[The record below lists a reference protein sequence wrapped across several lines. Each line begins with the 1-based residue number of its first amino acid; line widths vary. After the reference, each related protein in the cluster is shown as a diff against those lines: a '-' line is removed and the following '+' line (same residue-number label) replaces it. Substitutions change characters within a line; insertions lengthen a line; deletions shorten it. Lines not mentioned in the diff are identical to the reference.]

1 MKVNNRY
8 NFSRV
13 YHKEVLVCS
22 LPLVLSL
29 RMYACLGTWSARCFP
44 ETWDCTLTHPNE
56 WQFLGMMVASPS
68 GIHCCLLVLPAL
80 LRSTSK

>member
-1 MKVNNRY
+1 MIDKCFFMLNFMCFIVTLSFRCLKCKKVNNRY

-29 RMYACLGTWSARCFP
+29 STYVCMSWYMEFSLLSRNLGLHLNS
-44 ETWDCTLTHPNE
+44 
-56 WQFLGMMVASPS
+56 
-68 GIHCCLLVLPAL
+68 
-80 LRSTSK
+80 SK